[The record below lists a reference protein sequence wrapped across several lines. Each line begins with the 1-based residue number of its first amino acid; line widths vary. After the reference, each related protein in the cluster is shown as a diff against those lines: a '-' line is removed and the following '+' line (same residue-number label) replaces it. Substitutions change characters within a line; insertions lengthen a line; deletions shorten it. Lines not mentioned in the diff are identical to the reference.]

1 MRFAFLWLFLATFA
15 SATQLALVIVK
26 QPLYLHGSDTDS
38 AIQVVD
44 VPVAYAT
51 SHPESYFA
59 AIHLPFVP
67 ATNGSWRE
75 PTDINMA
82 SVYGLRVS
90 CIEAG
95 GSSVREWRIAV
106 DATKAKRPDG
116 YPFTVDQV
124 IDATV
129 TCIKVMA
136 PPVPESERKVILEIL
151 RPEP

>member
-1 MRFAFLWLFLATFA
+1 MRFAVLLLLLATIT
-15 SATQLALVIVK
+15 SATQLALVVVK

-38 AIQVVD
+38 AIQLVD

-75 PTDINMA
+75 PADINMA

-90 CIEAG
+90 CVEMR
-95 GSSVREWRIAV
+95 GSPVREWRITV
-106 DATKAKRPDG
+106 DATAAKRPEG

-151 RPEP
+151 RPER